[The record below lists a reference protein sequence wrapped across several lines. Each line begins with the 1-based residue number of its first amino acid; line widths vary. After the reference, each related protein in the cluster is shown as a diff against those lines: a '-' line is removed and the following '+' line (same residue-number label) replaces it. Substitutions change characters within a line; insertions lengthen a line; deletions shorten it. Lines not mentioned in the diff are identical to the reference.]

1 MRIEVSNYQGFNI
14 MFRRKRANNFN
25 IPENGSRKLCTFSR
39 VHSHDKKKD
48 SGLIEDENLPV
59 STN

>member
-1 MRIEVSNYQGFNI
+1 